1 MGVIGVAAL
10 AAAACSADDNEP
22 AASEPTTA
30 ATTAPPTGATSSAG
44 SEPGWSS
51 GSAVGPDPEIDR
63 PIDRPIGFA
72 SLQFFGDCPAL
83 LDHMQT
89 IAAERVTP
97 WGLDGGYYGAFPATE
112 EAMDDAAI
120 GDTDAQVDFES
131 AGSAGADFSGTN
143 VQEVGVDEGDV
154 VETDGEHL
162 YVASPNGGVQIVA
175 VESADVVSALDVPEG
190 EHQLLLDGNRLAVI
204 TSSWSGVADTVV
216 SLYEVSDP
224 AAATL
229 ISRHHLEGRVVATR
243 AIDGI
248 ARIVV
253 STSFGQRL
261 PFVTPGQFGYDD
273 ERALARNRE
282 IIAESDVSEW
292 LPRRF
297 VESTDGEFGAMEPA
311 LGCESVGAPDAFS
324 GLGVTWIASVD
335 LDGADAPQ
343 GAAGVVAD
351 GSTVYASPT
360 SLYVANQQWDTIPL
374 MLDEVAAEQAQP
386 TEPAGPPPTFI
397 HRFDLAADGGA
408 SYVASGSVPGR
419 LLNQF
424 AMSEHDG
431 DLRVATTV
439 EDWNT
444 GNSESIV
451 TVLRPTDGELREI
464 SAIGGLGRGEQIFAV
479 RFMGEVGYVVTFRQI
494 DPLYVID
501 LSDPMSPALEGELK
515 IPGYSAYLHPVGDG
529 LLLGVGQDATD
540 EGRALGTQLSLFDV
554 SEPTDPQRIDTL
566 SIGGWSDVEWDHRA
580 FLYWPADGTIA
591 IPASPGWNECG
602 PGQTCLADSLRGAG
616 GTVVAQLDGTDLSAR
631 GVIDGDTSTNCWNP
645 PLRTVAIDDELAA
658 VSPNTVVFADR
669 ASLDVRDEARWGDA
683 EQYGC
688 YWYE

>member
-10 AAAACSADDNEP
+10 AATACSADDNEP
-22 AASEPTTA
+22 VASDSTTARTA
-30 ATTAPPTGATSSAG
+30 ATASSAG
-44 SEPGWSS
+44 SSTSQATAP
-51 GSAVGPDPEIDR
+51 AVEPDPPTTVGR
-63 PIDRPIGFA
+63 PSLGQPIGFA

-97 WGLDGGYYGAFPATE
+97 WGLDGGYSRGFPEMVEDMDFDMSA
-112 EAMDDAAI
+112 EADTQLTAPQTSSDDA
-120 GDTDAQVDFES
+120 G
-131 AGSAGADFSGTN
+131 AGYSGTN

-162 YVASPNGGVQIVA
+162 FVASPNGGVRIVDVA
-175 VESADVVSALDVPEG
+175 TADVVSAVDVPEG
-190 EHQLLLDGNRLAVI
+190 DQQLLLDGNRLAVI
-204 TSSWSGVADTVV
+204 TSSWSGVSDTVV
-216 SLYEVSDP
+216 SLYDVSDTAAP
-224 AAATL
+224 AL
-229 ISRHHLEGRVVATR
+229 IGRHHLEGRVVATR

-253 STSFGQRL
+253 ATSFGQRL
-261 PFVTPGQFGYDD
+261 PFVTPGEFGYDD

-282 IIAESDVSEW
+282 IITESDVSEW

-297 VESTDGEFGAMEPA
+297 VESTNGEFGSMEPA
-311 LGCESVGAPDAFS
+311 LDCAAVGAPGAFS
-324 GLGVTWIASVD
+324 GLGVTWIASVNLNSD
-335 LDGADAPQ
+335 DAPQ

-351 GSTVYASPT
+351 GSMVYASPT
-360 SLYVANQQWDTIPL
+360 SLYVANQQWDPIPL
-374 MLDEVAAEQAQP
+374 DDVAADQAQP
-386 TEPAGPPPTFI
+386 TEPPGPPPTVI
-397 HRFDLAADGGA
+397 HRFDLDTDGGA
-408 SYVASGSVPGR
+408 SYVASGNVPGR

-424 AMSEHDG
+424 AMSEHNG

-444 GNSESIV
+444 GTSESIV

-479 RFMGEVGYVVTFRQI
+479 RFMGDVGYVVTFRQI

-501 LSDPMSPALEGELK
+501 LSDPTSPVLQGELK
-515 IPGYSAYLHPVGDG
+515 IPGYSAYLHPVGEG

-540 EGRALGTQLSLFDV
+540 EGRPLGTQLSLFDV

-591 IPASPGWNECG
+591 IPASPGWNDCG

-616 GTVVAQLDGTDLSAR
+616 GTVVAQLDGTELSAR

-658 VSPNTVVFADR
+658 VSPTAVVFADR
-669 ASLDVRDEARWGDA
+669 ASLDVRDKARWGDA

>member
-1 MGVIGVAAL
+1 MVGVAAL
-10 AAAACSADDNEP
+10 AATACSADDNEP
-22 AASEPTTA
+22 AASEPATA
-30 ATTAPPTGATSSAG
+30 ATTATTSGTPSSTGSDT
-44 SEPGWSS
+44 GWSS
-51 GSAVGPDPEIDR
+51 GSAVEPDTAIDR
-63 PIDRPIGFA
+63 PVGFA

-89 IAAERVTP
+89 IAAERVTS
-97 WGLDGGYYGAFPATE
+97 WGLDGGYYGGFPAVE
-112 EAMDDAAI
+112 EAMDDAAT
-120 GDTDAQVDFES
+120 GDTDTQVDFDS
-131 AGSAGADFSGTN
+131 AGSAGVDFSGTN
-143 VQEVGVDEGDV
+143 VQEAGVDEGDV
-154 VETDGEHL
+154 VETDGEQL
-162 YVASPNGGVQIVA
+162 YIASSYGGVRIVD
-175 VESADVVSALDVPEG
+175 VDSADVMSTLDVPEG
-190 EHQLLLDGNRLAVI
+190 DHQLLLDGDRLAVV

-224 AAATL
+224 AAPTL
-229 ISRHHLEGRVVATR
+229 VGRHHLEGHVVATR

-282 IIAESDVSEW
+282 IIAESDVGEW

-297 VESTDGEFGAMEPA
+297 VESANGEFGAMQPA
-311 LGCESVGAPDAFS
+311 LDCELVGAPDSFS
-324 GLGVTWIASVD
+324 GLGVTWIASMA
-335 LDGADAPQ
+335 LAGNDAPE

-351 GSTVYASPT
+351 GSTVYASPS
-360 SLYVANQQWDTIPL
+360 SLYVANQYWDPIPVPFE
-374 MLDEVAAEQAQP
+374 DAAVEQGQP
-386 TEPAGPPPTFI
+386 AEPAGPPPTVI
-397 HRFDLAADGGA
+397 HQFDLDSDGGA
-408 SYVASGSVPGR
+408 VYVASGSVPGR

-424 AMSEHDG
+424 AMSEHNG
-431 DLRVATTV
+431 DLRVATTID
-439 EDWNT
+439 DWNT
-444 GNSESIV
+444 GDSESVV
-451 TVLRPTDGELREI
+451 TVLRPTDGALNEI

-479 RFMGEVGYVVTFRQI
+479 RFMGDVGYVVTFRQI

-501 LSDPMSPALEGELK
+501 LSDPTAPVLEGELK

-540 EGRALGTQLSLFDV
+540 EGRTLGTQLSLFDV

-591 IPASPGWNECG
+591 IPASPGWNDCG
-602 PGQTCLADSLRGAG
+602 PNDSCLANGLEGAG
-616 GTVVAQLDGTDLSAR
+616 GTVVATLDGTELSAR
-631 GVIDGDTSTNCWNP
+631 GVINGDTSTNCWNP

-658 VSPNTVVFADR
+658 VSPNSVTFADR

-683 EQYGC
+683 EEYGC
-688 YWYE
+688 YWYG